1 MPLPTDSTHLS
12 DQARSEMIE
21 EYGGVVESQFA
32 KKSIM
37 RRFNGIKP
45 VRGTDTL
52 INRRVGRTKIKAL
65 TPGVRP
71 DAEATPFGRTSVTVD
86 TVVLARDN
94 RSMLNEFQTDFN
106 ARRELG
112 IDHGKE
118 IGKFFDEAFLIQG
131 IKGSLMA
138 APSNLNGAIGAGKV
152 AKLTAGNDEYDPD
165 KLYAEIV
172 KIIVAMQEEDI
183 DTDECAIFVRPALHE
198 VLLNNDKLVN
208 GDYSSAGDF
217 AAGKFKGIMGSPVI
231 STARIPT
238 AAITGHLLSNTA
250 NSNGYDVSADEAQVA
265 ATVLHPKSLLAGET
279 IPMTSDVFFS
289 REEKQWFID
298 SFLAF
303 GVGNNR
309 PDVCGSVFKAGA
321 TTVTANV

>member
-12 DQARSEMIE
+12 DQATAEMIE
-21 EYGGVVESQFA
+21 EYGGAVESQFA

-37 RRFNGIKP
+37 RRFVKVKSI
-45 VRGTDTL
+45 RGTDTL
-52 INRRVGRTKIKAL
+52 INRRVGRTQLQAL

-71 DAEATPFGRTSVTVD
+71 DATKTEFGRTSVTVD
-86 TVVLARDN
+86 TVILARDN

-106 ARRELG
+106 ARAELG
-112 IDHGKE
+112 EDHGKE
-118 IGKFFDEAFLIQG
+118 LSKFFDEAFLIQG
-131 IKGSLMA
+131 IKGSLLT
-138 APSNLNGAIGAGKV
+138 APANLNSAIGAGKA
-152 AKLTAGNDEYDPD
+152 AKLSVAGDENDPD

-217 AAGKFKGIMGSPVI
+217 SDGKFKGIMGSPVV
-231 STARIPT
+231 STARIPQ
-238 AAITGHLLSNTA
+238 AAIAAHKLGTA
-250 NSNGYDVSADEAQVA
+250 YNLSADEAQVA
-265 ATVLHPKSLLAGET
+265 ATVMHPKSLLAGET
-279 IPMTSDVFFS
+279 IPMTSDVYFN

-298 SFLAF
+298 SFQAF
-303 GVGNNR
+303 GVANNR
-309 PDVCGSVFKAGA
+309 PDVCGAVFKAGA
-321 TTVTANV
+321 TGITATV